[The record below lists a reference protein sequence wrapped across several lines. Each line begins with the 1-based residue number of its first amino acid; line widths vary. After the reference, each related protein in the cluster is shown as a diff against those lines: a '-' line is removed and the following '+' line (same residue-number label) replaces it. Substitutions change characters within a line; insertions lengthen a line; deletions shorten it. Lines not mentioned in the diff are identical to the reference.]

1 MRKNSI
7 SPLKTTLGADFKYR
21 CPTSIS
27 SDESTRTKKS
37 EGEGLFKIIYE
48 QLEKEK
54 KIKQEVSR
62 LKKNYK
68 DLEKEKVKILDGL
81 VNEAAFLKISLEET
95 REILTKE
102 GLTEIFKQGKQEFE
116 RERLQVKIYLNFM
129 KLYSSVMKQLI
140 DIIPSNTK
148 QEEEDELIEFIKK
161 GRLQK

>member
-1 MRKNSI
+1 M
-7 SPLKTTLGADFKYR
+7 
-21 CPTSIS
+21 
-27 SDESTRTKKS
+27 KKS
-37 EGEGLFKIIYE
+37 EWEGGLFKIIYE

-62 LKKNYK
+62 LKKNYR

-140 DIIPSNTK
+140 DIIPSEIK

-161 GRLQK
+161 GRLKK

>member
-1 MRKNSI
+1 M
-7 SPLKTTLGADFKYR
+7 
-21 CPTSIS
+21 
-27 SDESTRTKKS
+27 
-37 EGEGLFKIIYE
+37 IYE

-140 DIIPSNTK
+140 DIIPSDKK
-148 QEEEDELIEFIKK
+148 QEEEDKLIEFIKK

>member
-1 MRKNSI
+1 M
-7 SPLKTTLGADFKYR
+7 G
-21 CPTSIS
+21 
-27 SDESTRTKKS
+27 
-37 EGEGLFKIIYE
+37 GGLFKIIYE

-140 DIIPSNTK
+140 DIIPSEIK

-161 GRLQK
+161 GRLKK

>member
-1 MRKNSI
+1 M
-7 SPLKTTLGADFKYR
+7 G
-21 CPTSIS
+21 
-27 SDESTRTKKS
+27 
-37 EGEGLFKIIYE
+37 GGLFKIIYE

-68 DLEKEKVKILDGL
+68 DLEKEKNKILDGL

-95 REILTKE
+95 REILIRE

-129 KLYSSVMKQLI
+129 KLYTSVMRQLI
-140 DIIPSNTK
+140 DIIPSDKK
-148 QEEEDELIEFIKK
+148 QEEEDKLIEFIKK

>member
-1 MRKNSI
+1 M
-7 SPLKTTLGADFKYR
+7 
-21 CPTSIS
+21 
-27 SDESTRTKKS
+27 
-37 EGEGLFKIIYE
+37 IYE

-68 DLEKEKVKILDGL
+68 DLEKEKIKILDGL

-140 DIIPSNTK
+140 DIIPNNIK

>member
-1 MRKNSI
+1 M
-7 SPLKTTLGADFKYR
+7 G
-21 CPTSIS
+21 
-27 SDESTRTKKS
+27 
-37 EGEGLFKIIYE
+37 GGVFKIIYE

-129 KLYSSVMKQLI
+129 KLYSNVMKQLI
-140 DIIPSNTK
+140 DIIPSDMK
-148 QEEEDELIEFIKK
+148 QEEEDELIKFIKK
-161 GRLQK
+161 GRLNK

>member
-1 MRKNSI
+1 M
-7 SPLKTTLGADFKYR
+7 
-21 CPTSIS
+21 
-27 SDESTRTKKS
+27 
-37 EGEGLFKIIYE
+37 IYE

-148 QEEEDELIEFIKK
+148 QEEKDELIEFIKK

>member
-1 MRKNSI
+1 M
-7 SPLKTTLGADFKYR
+7 G
-21 CPTSIS
+21 
-27 SDESTRTKKS
+27 
-37 EGEGLFKIIYE
+37 GGLFKIIYE

-129 KLYSSVMKQLI
+129 KLYSNVMKQLI
-140 DIIPSNTK
+140 DIIPSDMK
-148 QEEEDELIEFIKK
+148 QEEEDELIKFIKK
-161 GRLQK
+161 VDLINDLH

>member
-1 MRKNSI
+1 MSPHQFSSARKNQ
-7 SPLKTTLGADFKYR
+7 KGR
-21 CPTSIS
+21 
-27 SDESTRTKKS
+27 
-37 EGEGLFKIIYE
+37 GLFKIIYE

-54 KIKQEVSR
+54 KIKQEVGR

-140 DIIPSNTK
+140 DIIPNNVK
-148 QEEEDELIEFIKK
+148 QEEEDELIAFMKK

>member
-7 SPLKTTLGADFKYR
+7 SPPKKRPWGADFKYR
-21 CPTSIS
+21 RSPPQFS
-27 SDESTRTKKS
+27 SARKNQK
-37 EGEGLFKIIYE
+37 GRGVFKIIYE

-68 DLEKEKVKILDGL
+68 DLEKEKIKILDGL

-140 DIIPSNTK
+140 DIIPNNIK

>member
-1 MRKNSI
+1 M
-7 SPLKTTLGADFKYR
+7 G
-21 CPTSIS
+21 
-27 SDESTRTKKS
+27 
-37 EGEGLFKIIYE
+37 GGLFKIIYE

-129 KLYSSVMKQLI
+129 KLYSNVMKQLI
-140 DIIPSNTK
+140 DIIPSDMK
-148 QEEEDELIEFIKK
+148 QGEEDELIKFIKK
-161 GRLQK
+161 GRLNK

>member
-1 MRKNSI
+1 M
-7 SPLKTTLGADFKYR
+7 G
-21 CPTSIS
+21 
-27 SDESTRTKKS
+27 
-37 EGEGLFKIIYE
+37 GGLFKIIYE

-102 GLTEIFKQGKQEFE
+102 GLTEILKQGKQEFE

-129 KLYSSVMKQLI
+129 KLYSNVMKQLI
-140 DIIPSNTK
+140 DIIPSDMK
-148 QEEEDELIEFIKK
+148 QEEEDELIKFIKK
-161 GRLQK
+161 GRLNK

>member
-1 MRKNSI
+1 M
-7 SPLKTTLGADFKYR
+7 G
-21 CPTSIS
+21 
-27 SDESTRTKKS
+27 
-37 EGEGLFKIIYE
+37 GGLFKIIYE

-95 REILTKE
+95 REILVKE

-140 DIIPSNTK
+140 DIIPSDMK
-148 QEEEDELIEFIKK
+148 QEEEDELIKFIKK
-161 GRLQK
+161 GRLNK

>member
-1 MRKNSI
+1 M
-7 SPLKTTLGADFKYR
+7 G
-21 CPTSIS
+21 
-27 SDESTRTKKS
+27 
-37 EGEGLFKIIYE
+37 GGLFKIIYE

-62 LKKNYK
+62 LKKNYR

-140 DIIPSNTK
+140 DIIPSEIK

-161 GRLQK
+161 GRLKK

>member
-1 MRKNSI
+1 M
-7 SPLKTTLGADFKYR
+7 G
-21 CPTSIS
+21 
-27 SDESTRTKKS
+27 
-37 EGEGLFKIIYE
+37 GGLFKIIYE

-129 KLYSSVMKQLI
+129 KLYSNVMKQLI
-140 DIIPSNTK
+140 DIIPSDKK
-148 QEEEDELIEFIKK
+148 QEEEDELIKFIKK

>member
-1 MRKNSI
+1 M
-7 SPLKTTLGADFKYR
+7 G
-21 CPTSIS
+21 
-27 SDESTRTKKS
+27 
-37 EGEGLFKIIYE
+37 GGLFKIIYE

-140 DIIPSNTK
+140 DIIPSDKK
-148 QEEEDELIEFIKK
+148 QEEEDKLIEFMKK

>member
-1 MRKNSI
+1 M
-7 SPLKTTLGADFKYR
+7 
-21 CPTSIS
+21 
-27 SDESTRTKKS
+27 
-37 EGEGLFKIIYE
+37 IYE

-129 KLYSSVMKQLI
+129 KLYSNVMKQLI
-140 DIIPSNTK
+140 DIIPSDMK
-148 QEEEDELIEFIKK
+148 QEEEDELIKFIKK
-161 GRLQK
+161 GRLNK

>member
-1 MRKNSI
+1 M
-7 SPLKTTLGADFKYR
+7 
-21 CPTSIS
+21 
-27 SDESTRTKKS
+27 
-37 EGEGLFKIIYE
+37 IYE

-95 REILTKE
+95 REILTRE

-140 DIIPSNTK
+140 DIIPSDIK

>member
-1 MRKNSI
+1 MF
-7 SPLKTTLGADFKYR
+7 L
-21 CPTSIS
+21 
-27 SDESTRTKKS
+27 RTKKIRR
-37 EGEGLFKIIYE
+37 GGGLFKIIYE

>member
-1 MRKNSI
+1 M
-7 SPLKTTLGADFKYR
+7 G
-21 CPTSIS
+21 
-27 SDESTRTKKS
+27 
-37 EGEGLFKIIYE
+37 GGLFKIIYE

-68 DLEKEKVKILDGL
+68 DLEKEKVKNLDGL
-81 VNEAAFLKISLEET
+81 INEAAFLKISLEGT

-140 DIIPSNTK
+140 DIIPSDKK
-148 QEEEDELIEFIKK
+148 QEEEDKLIEFMKK

>member
-1 MRKNSI
+1 HEKIRM
-7 SPLKTTLGADFKYR
+7 G
-21 CPTSIS
+21 
-27 SDESTRTKKS
+27 
-37 EGEGLFKIIYE
+37 GGLFKIIYE

-129 KLYSSVMKQLI
+129 KLYSNVMKQLI
-140 DIIPSNTK
+140 DIIPSDMK
-148 QEEEDELIEFIKK
+148 QEEEDELIKFIKK
-161 GRLQK
+161 GRLNK